1 MRPHVSEKKAHITR
15 GSLDYSPACSPILPC
30 AWPTRPQKR
39 GPSPQRRGEPS
50 RRLLLRENMA
60 RCRPLPQSAC
70 GCSCRTRRTSDAM
83 ALIALDVEVA
93 HFMDR
98 LKQAQNGLIFTFES
112 TLRIDAHE
120 SIAAMTPI
128 RKKTVPEKDVRSCA
142 RWQARRERA
151 VLPVWRWRC
160 PRMALLY

>member
-1 MRPHVSEKKAHITR
+1 
-15 GSLDYSPACSPILPC
+15 
-30 AWPTRPQKR
+30 
-39 GPSPQRRGEPS
+39 
-50 RRLLLRENMA
+50 MA
-60 RCRPLPQSAC
+60 RVAFAC
-70 GCSCRTRRTSDAM
+70 EARADVAAALVARTDAM

-128 RKKTVPEKDVRSCA
+128 RKKTVPEKDVRSCT

-160 PRMALLY
+160 PRMSLLY

>member
-1 MRPHVSEKKAHITR
+1 
-15 GSLDYSPACSPILPC
+15 
-30 AWPTRPQKR
+30 
-39 GPSPQRRGEPS
+39 
-50 RRLLLRENMA
+50 
-60 RCRPLPQSAC
+60 
-70 GCSCRTRRTSDAM
+70 M

-142 RWQARRERA
+142 RWQAVAGEEGESRS
-151 VLPVWRWRC
+151 
-160 PRMALLY
+160 PRMALALSPYVAAILNSTRKEIAMSDKEKVALTKLTSKGG